1 MAERTKIWIADTMK
15 KLLAKKKLEEIRVTE
30 LCRTAGIERPTFYYH
45 FRDKYDLM
53 AWMLFKSAYQT
64 DILSAES
71 AADGLNRMRRELYF
85 YKCVYE
91 DNSQSPMWSNM
102 LEYYVKRYTDIA
114 GEKTGGTLDAQTLYS
129 IRLYCYGTLGM
140 TREWLLKDKFTSA
153 EAAAK
158 MMFNYRGP
166 EGLRQRGCGAE
177 GLGRPIL
184 SGSRA
189 DFTPEPRDT

>member
-53 AWMLFKSAYQT
+53 AWMLFKSAYKT
-64 DILSAES
+64 DILSVKS

-85 YKCVYE
+85 YKRVYE

-158 MMFNYRGP
+158 MMFNAMPDALKTIYFGK
-166 EGLRQRGCGAE
+166 AVYF
-177 GLGRPIL
+177 
-184 SGSRA
+184 S
-189 DFTPEPRDT
+189 